1 MMVSAVL
8 KCSLGLP
15 AIQPLGHGVDLQMR
29 AQGASSCA
37 CLGDLH
43 SKQWEAPAS
52 RSGGRW
58 SGFGREPP
66 LPVQKGL
73 QCVLLRNQCFNKRWG
88 GVAARGGHILAP
100 RLSPLLPSEGRDRV
114 SLHTSEGKTSTGSI
128 GRSPSK
134 AVDTLF
140 SSSSVARRADG
151 VPWLFQQADERKRSH
166 KKPRVK
172 CHALAEPVQLV
183 ALYSRLKQKTTSVP
197 TPSFGSQQ
205 SVHLRQGTSTRDHA
219 PAATKQPSW
228 PAQNNDEFSEYES
241 ELDSGTESDFEG
253 GTRTRTRRRRAA
265 STVEIPMETDLRLQY
280 MMRTARAA
288 REGNVEAAEVGL
300 SEMRALGLKP
310 GPKIHHSVICAYT
323 TQGDGEGA
331 VSPWA
336 FSYFRKC
343 SESVLCWCFL
353 LQSPRP

>member
-1 MMVSAVL
+1 MMASATL
-8 KCSLGLP
+8 KWSLGLP
-15 AIQPLGHGVDLQMR
+15 AIQPLGHGVDLQTR
-29 AQGASSCA
+29 TQGASPCA

-43 SKQWEAPAS
+43 SRRWEAPAS
-52 RSGGRW
+52 RSGGRL

-66 LPVQKGL
+66 LPVQKGS
-73 QCVLLRNQCFNKRWG
+73 QGILLRKKRFNARWG
-88 GVAARGGHILAP
+88 GVAAWGGHILAP
-100 RLSPLLPSEGRDRV
+100 QLWPLLPSECRHRV
-114 SLHTSEGKTSTGSI
+114 SLNISEGQTSVGSI

-134 AVDTLF
+134 LVDML
-140 SSSSVARRADG
+140 SSSNLVARRADG
-151 VPWLFQQADERKRSH
+151 APWPFQQAEERKRSH
-166 KKPRVK
+166 KKPRVE
-172 CHALAEPVQLV
+172 CYAFAEPVQLV
-183 ALYSRLKQKTTSVP
+183 ALYGRLKQTTTSVP

-205 SVHLRQGTSTRDHA
+205 SFHFRQSSSTRDHA

-280 MMRTARAA
+280 MMRMARAA
-288 REGNVEAAEVGL
+288 REGNVEAAEGGL

-336 FSYFRKC
+336 FSYFLK
-343 SESVLCWCFL
+343 VH
-353 LQSPRP
+353 

>member
-1 MMVSAVL
+1 MMVSATL

-15 AIQPLGHGVDLQMR
+15 TIQSLGHGFDLQIR
-29 AQGASSCA
+29 TQGASPCA
-37 CLGDLH
+37 SLGDLH
-43 SKQWEAPAS
+43 SRRWEAPAS
-52 RSGGRW
+52 RSQGRLSVSW
-58 SGFGREPP
+58 REPP
-66 LPVQKGL
+66 LPVQKGS
-73 QCVLLRNQCFNKRWG
+73 QRVLLRNQGCTKRWG
-88 GVAARGGHILAP
+88 GVVALGGHILAP
-100 RLSPLLPSEGRDRV
+100 QLWPLLPSEGRHRV
-114 SLHTSEGKTSTGSI
+114 SLTISEGRTSTDSI

-134 AVDTLF
+134 SVDML
-140 SSSSVARRADG
+140 SSSNLVARRADG
-151 VPWLFQQADERKRSH
+151 APWPVQQAEERKRSH
-166 KKPRVK
+166 KKPRVE
-172 CHALAEPVQLV
+172 CHAFAEPVQLG
-183 ALYSRLKQKTTSVP
+183 ALYGRLKQKTTSVP

-205 SVHLRQGTSTRDHA
+205 SVHFRQGTSTRDHA

-280 MMRTARAA
+280 MMRMARAA
-288 REGNVEAAEVGL
+288 RDGNVEAAEGGL

-331 VSPWA
+331 VSPRA
-336 FSYFRKC
+336 FSYF
-343 SESVLCWCFL
+343 
-353 LQSPRP
+353 